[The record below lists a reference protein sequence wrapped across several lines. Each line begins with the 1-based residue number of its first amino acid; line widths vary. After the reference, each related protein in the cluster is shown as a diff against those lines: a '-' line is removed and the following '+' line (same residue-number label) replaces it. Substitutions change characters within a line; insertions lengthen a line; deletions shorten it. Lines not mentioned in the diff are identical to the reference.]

1 MAYNGLT
8 NLGSAYLAKCMANKT
23 GVTFTKIKVGNG
35 SIPGEK
41 TGQTTTDLYGFKK
54 EVEILAKEQVD
65 TAIKLTLLLNNLD
78 VVAGFYVKE
87 MGIYIQDGDEE
98 KLYWY
103 INKDNPSYLPDKNT
117 PSNHR
122 YNLYL
127 EVTPVE
133 TTVVNFTGQDL
144 LADKKYVDDSIKN
157 FQTENNAVIENLR
170 NTINTKLT
178 KGNLPAGIPD
188 AKAFYDLI
196 EKGYGAELDENL
208 FYLNDAGTKQVGCLY
223 FDRNKKGLFKCIKQT
238 TGTVN
243 STEFFVDASPNA
255 NSDRLANLGINNN
268 SVIEIGKIKFYNL
281 NLISVSNS
289 NYKYNHTIKVPNNEI
304 IIKNSLFTTA
314 FGPNHA
320 PSGLYQGG
328 IVVTELTKDYISL
341 RVTNATN
348 GSTIENAT
356 VFYGF
361 ITVKN

>member
-8 NLGSAYLAKCMANKT
+8 NLGSAYLAKCMANKM

-35 SIPGEK
+35 SIPREK

-65 TAIKLTLLLNNLD
+65 TALKLTLLLNNLD

-87 MGIYIQDGDEE
+87 MGIYIQDNGEE

-103 INKDNPSYLPDKNT
+103 INKDNPSYLPGKNT

-157 FQTENNAVIENLR
+157 FQTENNAVIEGLK
-170 NTINTKLT
+170 NTINTKLA
-178 KGNLPAGIPD
+178 KGSLPAGIPD

-255 NSDRLANLGINNN
+255 NSDRLMNIN
-268 SVIEIGKIKFYNL
+268 
-281 NLISVSNS
+281 
-289 NYKYNHTIKVPNNEI
+289 I
-304 IIKNSLFTTA
+304 I
-314 FGPNHA
+314 
-320 PSGLYQGG
+320 
-328 IVVTELTKDYISL
+328 
-341 RVTNATN
+341 
-348 GSTIENAT
+348 
-356 VFYGF
+356 F
-361 ITVKN
+361 IL

>member
-35 SIPGEK
+35 SIPGGQ

-65 TAIKLTLLLNNLD
+65 TALKLTLLLNNLD
-78 VVAGFYVKE
+78 VAAGFYVKE
-87 MGIYIQDGDEE
+87 MGIYIQDDDGKE

-157 FQTENNAVIENLR
+157 FQTENNAVIGNLR
-170 NTINTKLT
+170 NTINTKLA
-178 KGNLPAGIPD
+178 KGNLPVGITD
-188 AKAFYDLI
+188 AKGIYDL
-196 EKGYGAELDENL
+196 LENNGGINIDPNL
-208 FYLNDAGTKQVGCLY
+208 LYLNDAGTKTQGKVY
-223 FDRNKKGLFKCIKQT
+223 FDRNKKGLFECVQT
-238 TGTVN
+238 TTATTN
-243 STEFFVDASPNA
+243 STTYFVDISNKASA
-255 NSDRLANLGINNN
+255 DRLANLGKCKVIFSNTVNAGQTINFEDISKFRYLIFRNRSNGSDTILYRDEYIN
-268 SVIEIGKIKFYNL
+268 SMFM
-281 NLISVSNS
+281 ISAVAVDSDGYSFVSG
-289 NYKYNHTIKVPNNEI
+289 TIKSYTSALI
-304 IIKNSLFTTA
+304 DFSSTNSIVISEHNKLTIV
-314 FGPNHA
+314 
-320 PSGLYQGG
+320 G
-328 IVVTELTKDYISL
+328 IH
-341 RVTNATN
+341 
-348 GSTIENAT
+348 
-356 VFYGF
+356 
-361 ITVKN
+361 

>member
-23 GVTFTKIKVGNG
+23 GVTFTKIKIGNG

-78 VVAGFYVKE
+78 VAAGFYVKE

-178 KGNLPAGIPD
+178 KGSLPAGIPD

-255 NSDRLANLGINNN
+255 NSDRLANLGKCKVIFSNTVNAGQTINFEDISKFRYLIFRNRSNGSDTILYRDEYIN
-268 SVIEIGKIKFYNL
+268 SMFM
-281 NLISVSNS
+281 ISAVAVDSDGYSFVSG
-289 NYKYNHTIKVPNNEI
+289 TIKSYTSALI
-304 IIKNSLFTTA
+304 DFSSTNSIVISEHNKLTIV
-314 FGPNHA
+314 
-320 PSGLYQGG
+320 G
-328 IVVTELTKDYISL
+328 IH
-341 RVTNATN
+341 
-348 GSTIENAT
+348 
-356 VFYGF
+356 
-361 ITVKN
+361 

>member
-35 SIPGEK
+35 SIPLEK

-65 TAIKLTLLLNNLD
+65 TALKLTLLLNNLD

-87 MGIYIQDGDEE
+87 MGIYIQDNGEE

-133 TTVVNFTGQDL
+133 TTIVNFTGQDL

-157 FQTENNAVIENLR
+157 FQTENNAVIEGLK

-178 KGNLPAGIPD
+178 KGSLPVKIAD
-188 AKAFYDLI
+188 AKGLYDLI
-196 EKGYGAELDENL
+196 ENNSGLNFDPNL
-208 FYLNDAGTKQVGCLY
+208 IFLNDVGTKTQDKIY
-223 FDRNKKGLFKCIKQT
+223 FDRNKKGLFRCTQT
-238 TGTVN
+238 TTTTTN
-243 STEFFVDASPNA
+243 STTYFEDISNKSSA
-255 NSDRLANLGINNN
+255 DRLTNLVEKHITIPNG
-268 SVIEIGKIKFYNL
+268 SDL
-281 NLISVSNS
+281 N
-289 NYKYNHTIKVPNNEI
+289 NYKETGFYGAITNEHS
-304 IIKNSLFTTA
+304 IKNSPSTNRIFSLQVYYA
-314 FGPNHA
+314 YYSYQIVQSPNGTY
-320 PSGLYQGG
+320 SRIY
-328 IVVTELTKDYISL
+328 
-341 RVTNATN
+341 NADSKTW
-348 GSTIENAT
+348 SSWE
-356 VFYGF
+356 
-361 ITVKN
+361 KK

>member
-8 NLGSAYLAKCMANKT
+8 NLGSAYLAKCMANKM

-35 SIPGEK
+35 SIPREK

-65 TAIKLTLLLNNLD
+65 TALKLTLLLNNLD

-87 MGIYIQDGDEE
+87 MGIYIQDNGEE

-157 FQTENNAVIENLR
+157 FQTENNAVIEGLK
-170 NTINTKLT
+170 NTINTKLA
-178 KGNLPAGIPD
+178 KGSLPAGIPD

-255 NSDRLANLGINNN
+255 NSDRLANLSIKNISYERIAFNNTN
-268 SVIEIGKIKFYNL
+268 GKIVKNL
-281 NLISVSNS
+281 SDYEHKHNIYIVAEINSTALRNIQIWKNPDKTLHITNFTPEHIFPFTMLIITFS
-289 NYKYNHTIKVPNNEI
+289 KP
-304 IIKNSLFTTA
+304 
-314 FGPNHA
+314 
-320 PSGLYQGG
+320 
-328 IVVTELTKDYISL
+328 ISL
-341 RVTNATN
+341 
-348 GSTIENAT
+348 
-356 VFYGF
+356 
-361 ITVKN
+361 

>member
-35 SIPGEK
+35 SIPLEK

-65 TAIKLTLLLNNLD
+65 TALKLTLLLNNLD

-87 MGIYIQDGDEE
+87 MGIYIQDNGVE

-133 TTVVNFTGQDL
+133 TTIVNFTGQDL

-157 FQTENNAVIENLR
+157 FQTENNAVIEGLK

-178 KGNLPAGIPD
+178 KGSLPVKIAD
-188 AKAFYDLI
+188 AKGLYDLI
-196 EKGYGAELDENL
+196 ENNSGLNFDPNL
-208 FYLNDAGTKQVGCLY
+208 IFLNDVGTKTQDKIY
-223 FDRNKKGLFKCIKQT
+223 FDRNKKGLFRCTQT
-238 TGTVN
+238 TTTTTN
-243 STEFFVDASPNA
+243 STTYFEDISNKSSA
-255 NSDRLANLGINNN
+255 DRLTNLCDVGSNEYGSWIKYSNGILIQFGHIPNIRGEVIDKYFNLPTSFKDADYSITQGIWATSS
-268 SVIEIGKIKFYNL
+268 SVFHITAYTSDKYEIEYRSSNGQN
-281 NLISVSNS
+281 VSNL
-289 NYKYNHTIKVPNNEI
+289 YNK
-304 IIKNSLFTTA
+304 S
-314 FGPNHA
+314 
-320 PSGLYQGG
+320 S
-328 IVVTELTKDYISL
+328 
-341 RVTNATN
+341 
-348 GSTIENAT
+348 
-356 VFYGF
+356 F
-361 ITVKN
+361 IAIGYWK

>member
-35 SIPGEK
+35 SIPGGQ

-65 TAIKLTLLLNNLD
+65 TALKLTLLLNNLD
-78 VVAGFYVKE
+78 VAAGFYVKE
-87 MGIYIQDGDEE
+87 MGIYIQDDDGKE

-170 NTINTKLT
+170 NTINTKLA
-178 KGNLPAGIPD
+178 KGNLPVGITD
-188 AKAFYDLI
+188 AKGIYDL
-196 EKGYGAELDENL
+196 LENNGGINIDPNL
-208 FYLNDAGTKQVGCLY
+208 LYLNDAGTKTQGKVY
-223 FDRNKKGLFKCIKQT
+223 FDRNKKDYL
-238 TGTVN
+238 
-243 STEFFVDASPNA
+243 
-255 NSDRLANLGINNN
+255 
-268 SVIEIGKIKFYNL
+268 SVFRQQQQLQIL
-281 NLISVSNS
+281 QLILWIFQIRQV
-289 NYKYNHTIKVPNNEI
+289 
-304 IIKNSLFTTA
+304 
-314 FGPNHA
+314 
-320 PSGLYQGG
+320 
-328 IVVTELTKDYISL
+328 LTD
-341 RVTNATN
+341 
-348 GSTIENAT
+348 
-356 VFYGF
+356 
-361 ITVKN
+361 